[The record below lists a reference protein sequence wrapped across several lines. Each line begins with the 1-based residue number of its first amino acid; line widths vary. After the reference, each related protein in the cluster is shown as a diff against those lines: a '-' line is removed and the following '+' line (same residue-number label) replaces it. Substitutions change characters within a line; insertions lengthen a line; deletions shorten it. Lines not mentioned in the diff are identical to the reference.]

1 MACPMRVFLFFFS
14 LLLLLAA
21 LAYYAVGQDAAFFAP
36 QPWRTWRAFL
46 VALFSGELLYDAY
59 YGAGSWRGGGIL
71 YCEPA
76 PGEPEAAPAPGRP
89 GAAPAPEAAHAHEQ

>member
-1 MACPMRVFLFFFS
+1 MACPMRVFLFLFS

-36 QPWRTWRAFL
+36 QPGRTWRAFL
-46 VALFSGELLYDAY
+46 VALCTGELLYDAY
-59 YGAGSWRGGGIL
+59 YGAGSWRGGGVL

-76 PGEPEAAPAPGRP
+76 PEEAAPARE
-89 GAAPAPEAAHAHEQ
+89 GAAPAPEAAHAHEE